1 MKPTS
6 FKRLLIILGIFC
18 LVLLVSIGCLLWSY
32 FDFLLHVKLADEQV
46 KVFYEMRTQSLQ
58 SSIPKEIAGN
68 LEYVISYYP
77 SRTKQ
82 KEGTI
87 LDQGVERSRRMV
99 INDIVN
105 HLRQVTNG
113 DLNEK
118 PEFWIQKYK

>member
-46 KVFYEMRTQSLQ
+46 KVFYEKRTQSLQ

-77 SRTKQ
+77 SGTKQ

-99 INDIVN
+99 IKDIVN